1 MKFGIREVCDC
12 KFTKLSGVGPVE
24 FIIDTAKMSTL
35 DNSSSTVYAQ
45 GGQGYSRLL
54 AWEGEKVVTF
64 TVEDALISE
73 EAFHA
78 LTGADRTATKDK
90 VTYSIKTTSFAGFYS
105 VEADTLFREL
115 ETGKDMPTKIKFP
128 KVKLQTTLNL
138 SMAPTGDPSTFT
150 FTFDAFPD
158 DKNEL
163 YSLEIAVSDAK
174 TATNT
179 FNITITNATS
189 TTKLVTET
197 ASAVL
202 LEIKDGKVQINGAA
216 ADGITITAGHNCLTN
231 DADKLQYHFE
241 STFLTAPGE
250 YSFTTSKFP
259 A

>member
-73 EAFHA
+73 DAFWA
-78 LTGADRTATKDK
+78 LTGADREATKDGVK
-90 VTYSIKTTSFAGFYS
+90 YSIKTTSFAGFYA

-158 DKNEL
+158 AKNEL
-163 YSLEIAVSDAK
+163 YSLEIAVSDTE

-179 FNITITNATS
+179 FEITIKNATS
-189 TTKLVTET
+189 DTKTITET

-202 LEIKDGKVQINGAA
+202 LEIKDGKVQINGEVANE
-216 ADGITITAGHNCLTN
+216 ITITAGHNCFTN
-231 DADKLQYHFE
+231 DADELQYHFE

-250 YSFTTSKFP
+250 YTFTTSKFP